1 MRREDDSGLVAIA
14 QVDGNGLLALDL
26 LGLDGLDAL
35 HGEHLGVFLL
45 VLVVQLEPI
54 GVELGVS
61 GLPREAECARVLLEL
76 TLQDEIRAF
85 LVVVERLFHFGSP
98 LLLYFVRLGVHRVED
113 RLDDLLLPALRDH
126 DGEVF
131 VDLLVRFR

>member
-1 MRREDDSGLVAIA
+1 M
-14 QVDGNGLLALDL
+14 DGNGLLALDL

-35 HGEHLGVFLL
+35 HGEHLGVFLF

-54 GVELGVS
+54 WVELGVS

-76 TLQDEIRAF
+76 TLQDEVRAL
-85 LVVVERLFHFGSP
+85 LVVVERLLHFSPP